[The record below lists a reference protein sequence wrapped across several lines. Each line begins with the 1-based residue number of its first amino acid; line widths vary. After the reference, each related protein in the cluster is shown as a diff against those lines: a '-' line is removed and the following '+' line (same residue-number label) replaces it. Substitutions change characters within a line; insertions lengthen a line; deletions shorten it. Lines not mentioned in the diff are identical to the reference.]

1 MDFSKIKI
9 IIWDL
14 DDTFWD
20 GTLSEG
26 GIKAIDNN
34 IQLIKDLTD
43 HGIINTIC
51 SKNDYEPTVVELEKL
66 GVKDYF
72 VFNSINWNPK
82 GPRISSL
89 LKEMG
94 LRAINA
100 LFIDDNIVNLNEA
113 KHYEPDLNIFEP
125 TIISDLTHYISSV
138 PAKDISHSRLNNYKI
153 LEKKRNSKK
162 TYSDNESFL
171 YASDTRVSIKHDC
184 IENLERIYELIQRT
198 NQLNYTKLR
207 SSKQELES
215 LLRDNGIQSGYI
227 TVKDAFGDYGIVG
240 FYAIKDKKCIH
251 FLFSCRTIGQ
261 GVEQYVYATIGYP
274 HLKVQGIVINNVTND
289 PAPKWINQGN
299 KDNTNINSK
308 IKGKIVFKGPCDLMG
323 LTSYLKAENLIC
335 ELTYFSDTRHNNM
348 EHQGCMTNFIQIPN
362 LSPDDINYLVE
373 NCIFNDTKLY
383 KTSLYDND
391 VKLIFL
397 SSLHEFHFG
406 IYRHKERNIKI
417 AFGEWN
423 HPMTDPNEWQGYI
436 DNSTWTSSNKF
447 TREFLVKFSQTW
459 EFIGRKKYSDYIS
472 EIEHFL
478 TLIAPN
484 THVCIFMGSE
494 IPFQGKTTESWKNRH
509 KVHKEINS
517 KLRSLA
523 KLYPRLHLIDYTEL
537 ISSPKDYTDSIN
549 HLQRYIHYKAAEKA
563 NEIIENVLGVK
574 IKQSG
579 RLKIVTNQLR
589 DLVTECHLMLLN
601 LKNKILKS

>member
-14 DDTFWD
+14 DDTFWN

-26 GIKAIDNN
+26 GIKAIENN
-34 IQLIKDLTD
+34 ILLVKNLTD

-51 SKNDYEPTVVELEKL
+51 SKNDYEPAIEQLDKL

-72 VFNSINWNPK
+72 VFSSINWEAK

-89 LKEMG
+89 LKDMG
-94 LRAINA
+94 LRATNA

-125 TIISDLTHYISSV
+125 SIIPDIANYVSSI
-138 PAKDISHSRLNNYKI
+138 PAKDISHSRLDNYKV
-153 LEKKRNSKK
+153 LEKKHNSKK
-162 TYSDNESFL
+162 TYSNNESFL
-171 YASDTRVSIKHDC
+171 YASDTRVTIKHDC
-184 IENLERIYELIQRT
+184 IENIDRIHELILRT

-207 SSKQELES
+207 SNRKDLET
-215 LLRDNGIQSGYI
+215 LLSDNDTESGYV

-240 FYAIKDKKCIH
+240 FYALKDNKCIH

-274 HLKVQGIVINNVTND
+274 ILDVQGIVINNVTNE
-289 PAPKWINQGN
+289 PAPKWINQE
-299 KDNTNINSK
+299 KTDYSNIIHK
-308 IKGKIVFKGPCDLMG
+308 VKGKIIFKGPCDLMG

-348 EHQGCMTNFIQIPN
+348 EHQGCMTNYIQIPK

-373 NCIFNDTKLY
+373 NCIFNDSQLY

-406 IYRHKERNIKI
+406 IYRHKDRNIKV

-423 HPMTDPNEWQGYI
+423 HPMTDSNEWQGYI
-436 DNSTWTSSNKF
+436 NNSIWTSSNKF
-447 TREFLVKFSQTW
+447 THDFLSEFSQEW
-459 EFIGRKKYSDYIS
+459 EFIGRKKYDDYIT

-478 TLIAPN
+478 TLIAPDA
-484 THVCIFMGSE
+484 HVCIFMGSE
-494 IPFQGKTTESWKNRH
+494 IPYNGKTTDAWENRH
-509 KVHKEINS
+509 IIHKEINHR
-517 KLRSLA
+517 LRSLA
-523 KLYPRLHLIDYTEL
+523 KNNPRLHLIDYTEL

-549 HLQRYIHYKAAEKA
+549 HLQRYIHYKAAERA
-563 NEIIENVLGVK
+563 NEIIQNVLGAK
-574 IKQSG
+574 IKQRS

-589 DLVTECHLMLLN
+589 DWATYCHLKLIN
-601 LKNKILKS
+601 LKNKISQS